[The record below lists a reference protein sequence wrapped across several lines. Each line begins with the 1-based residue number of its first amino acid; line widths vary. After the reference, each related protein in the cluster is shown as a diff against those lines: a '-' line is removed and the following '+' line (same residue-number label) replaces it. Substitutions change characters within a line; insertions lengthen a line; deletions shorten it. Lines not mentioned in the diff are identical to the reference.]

1 MRNLR
6 KELFGEMTVQEI
18 LVETLGS
25 VVCFTLVYVLV
36 VLILNL

>member
-6 KELFGEMTVQEI
+6 KELFGEMTAEEI

-25 VVCFTLVYVLV
+25 VVCFTLVYVLI

>member
-6 KELFGEMTVQEI
+6 KELFGEMTVGEI

>member
-6 KELFGEMTVQEI
+6 KELFGEMTVEEI
-18 LVETLGS
+18 LIETLGS

>member
-6 KELFGEMTVQEI
+6 KELFGEMTVGEI
-18 LVETLGS
+18 LAETIGAT
-25 VVCFTLVYVLV
+25 VCFTLVYVLV

>member
-6 KELFGEMTVQEI
+6 KELFGEMTVEEI

>member
-6 KELFGEMTVQEI
+6 KELFGEMTGEEF

>member
-6 KELFGEMTVQEI
+6 KELFGEMTVEEI
-18 LVETLGS
+18 LTETLGS
-25 VVCFTLVYVLV
+25 VVCFTLVYVLA